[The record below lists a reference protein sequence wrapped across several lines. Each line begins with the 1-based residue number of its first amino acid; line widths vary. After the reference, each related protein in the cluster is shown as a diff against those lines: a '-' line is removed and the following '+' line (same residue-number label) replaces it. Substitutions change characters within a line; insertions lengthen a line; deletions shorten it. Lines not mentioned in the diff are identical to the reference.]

1 MDFSIKDRR
10 KLKNY
15 FIRKDIQLKFICI
28 NLLFMFL
35 ITFVTIFVILFP
47 LIALMYQT
55 DNLETQYQAAK
66 TFVIIFKDLP
76 IALGLV
82 IILFLLQQLLTTHQL
97 CGPLV
102 NFAETFKKIAEGDL
116 TRKVALRRYDFLNE
130 EKQHINEMIDSLSH
144 TIGSIK
150 EEHHKLFSA
159 LTEVKIETTGLG
171 EQQKSREALEVAVK
185 QVQFVNEHLSAFKL
199 SNPDEEKPTG

>member
-1 MDFSIKDRR
+1 MDSSLKDRR

-15 FIRKDIQLKFICI
+15 LIRKDIQLKFICI

-66 TFVIIFKDLP
+66 SFVVIFKDLP

-82 IILFLLQQLLTTHQL
+82 LILFLMQQLLTTHQL
-97 CGPLV
+97 CGPLA
-102 NFAETFKKIAEGDL
+102 NFAETFEKIAEGDL
-116 TRKVALRRYDFLNE
+116 TRKVNLRRYDFLNK
-130 EKQHINEMIDSLSH
+130 EKQHINKLIDSLTC
-144 TIGSIK
+144 TIGSVK
-150 EEHHKLFSA
+150 EEHHKLLSV
-159 LTEVKIETTGLG
+159 LNEVKIETTGSG
-171 EQQKSREALEVAVK
+171 EQQKSREALKAAVK
-185 QVQFVNEHLSAFKL
+185 QAQIVNERLSAFKL

>member
-1 MDFSIKDRR
+1 MDSSLKDRR

-15 FIRKDIQLKFICI
+15 LIRKDIQLKFICI

-66 TFVIIFKDLP
+66 SFVVIFKDLP

-82 IILFLLQQLLTTHQL
+82 LILFLMQQLLTTHQL
-97 CGPLV
+97 CGPLA
-102 NFAETFKKIAEGDL
+102 NFAETFEKIAEGDL
-116 TRKVALRRYDFLNE
+116 TRKVNLRRYDFLNK
-130 EKQHINEMIDSLSH
+130 EKQHINKLIDSLTR

-150 EEHHKLFSA
+150 EEHHKLLSV
-159 LTEVKIETTGLG
+159 LNEVKIETTGSG
-171 EQQKSREALEVAVK
+171 EQQKSREALKAAVK
-185 QVQFVNEHLSAFKL
+185 QAQIVNERLSAFKL

>member
-1 MDFSIKDRR
+1 MNSFLKDRR

-15 FIRKDIQLKFICI
+15 LIRKDIQLKFICI

-66 TFVIIFKDLP
+66 SFVVIFKDLP

-82 IILFLLQQLLTTHQL
+82 FILFLMQQLLTTHQL

-102 NFAETFKKIAEGDL
+102 NFAETFEKIAEGDL
-116 TRKVALRRYDFLNE
+116 TRKVKLRRYDLLNE
-130 EKQHINEMIDSLSH
+130 EKQHINEMIDTLTR

-150 EEHHKLFSA
+150 EEHHKLLSV
-159 LTEVKIETTGLG
+159 LNEVKIETTGSG
-171 EQQKSREALEVAVK
+171 EQQKSREALKAAVK
-185 QVQFVNEHLSAFKL
+185 QAQIVNEHLSAFKL

>member
-1 MDFSIKDRR
+1 MDSSLKDRR

-15 FIRKDIQLKFICI
+15 LIRKDIQLKFICI

-66 TFVIIFKDLP
+66 SFVVIFKDLP

-82 IILFLLQQLLTTHQL
+82 LILFLVQQLLTTHQL
-97 CGPLV
+97 CGPLA
-102 NFAETFKKIAEGDL
+102 NFAETFEKIAEGDL
-116 TRKVALRRYDFLNE
+116 TRKVNLRRYDFLNK
-130 EKQHINEMIDSLSH
+130 EKQHINKLIDSLTC
-144 TIGSIK
+144 TIGSVK
-150 EEHHKLFSA
+150 EEHHKFLSF
-159 LTEVKIETTGLG
+159 LNEVKIETTGSG
-171 EQQKSREALEVAVK
+171 EQQKSREALKAAVK
-185 QVQFVNEHLSAFKL
+185 QAQIVNERLSVFKL

>member
-1 MDFSIKDRR
+1 MDSSLKDRR

-15 FIRKDIQLKFICI
+15 LIRKDIQLKFICI

-66 TFVIIFKDLP
+66 SFVVIFKDLP

-82 IILFLLQQLLTTHQL
+82 LILFLMQQLLTTHQL
-97 CGPLV
+97 CGPLA
-102 NFAETFKKIAEGDL
+102 NFAETFEKIAEGDL
-116 TRKVALRRYDFLNE
+116 TRKVNLRRYDFLNK
-130 EKQHINEMIDSLSH
+130 EKQHINKLIDSLTR

-150 EEHHKLFSA
+150 EEHHKLLSV
-159 LTEVKIETTGLG
+159 LNEVKIETAGSG
-171 EQQKSREALEVAVK
+171 EQQKSREALKAAVK
-185 QVQFVNEHLSAFKL
+185 QAQIVNERLSAFKL

>member
-1 MDFSIKDRR
+1 MDSSLKDRR

-15 FIRKDIQLKFICI
+15 LIRKDIQLKFICI

-66 TFVIIFKDLP
+66 SFVVIFKDLP

-82 IILFLLQQLLTTHQL
+82 LILFLMQQLLTTHQL
-97 CGPLV
+97 CGPLA
-102 NFAETFKKIAEGDL
+102 NFAETFEKIAEGDL
-116 TRKVALRRYDFLNE
+116 TRKVKLRRYDLLNE
-130 EKQHINEMIDSLSH
+130 EKQHINEMIDSLAR

-150 EEHHKLFSA
+150 EEHHKLLSV
-159 LTEVKIETTGLG
+159 LNEVKIETTGSG
-171 EQQKSREALEVAVK
+171 EQQKSREALKAAVK
-185 QVQFVNEHLSAFKL
+185 QAQIVNERLSVFKL

>member
-1 MDFSIKDRR
+1 MDSSLKDRR

-15 FIRKDIQLKFICI
+15 LIRKDLQLKFICI

-66 TFVIIFKDLP
+66 SFVVIFKDLP

-82 IILFLLQQLLTTHQL
+82 LILFLMQQLLTTHQL
-97 CGPLV
+97 CGPLA
-102 NFAETFKKIAEGDL
+102 NFAETFEKIAKGDL
-116 TRKVALRRYDFLNE
+116 TRKVNLRRYDFLNK
-130 EKQHINEMIDSLSH
+130 EKQHINKLIDSLTR

-150 EEHHKLFSA
+150 EEHHKLLSV
-159 LTEVKIETTGLG
+159 LNEVKIETTGSG
-171 EQQKSREALEVAVK
+171 EQQKSREALKAAVK
-185 QVQFVNEHLSAFKL
+185 QAQIVNERLSAFKL